1 MRWGRPKYRVNGP
14 PYPTLCQSI
23 LFTSLFCTT
32 ANPARATRGTF
43 STPRSTADGSRC
55 PPGPEAILRTLPG
68 CRQVLIVWGSG
79 AYAPNTSYEAAV
91 WDPQAGTIT
100 TQPVGWD
107 MFCNGMAVMPDGR
120 PFVLDGTLQYD
131 PFYGSPNTAAYDPN
145 TGNFVELQGMAHGRW
160 YPTVTTLGDGRM
172 MVFSG
177 LNETGRTNRALE
189 IYTVGRR
196 VEHAVHRALES
207 AALPSHASA
216 AEWHGVLFWPWAN
229 IQHLRSLHSDLDD
242 ERGHNQ
248 LRRHAY
254 LWLLRPPTPDASVQL
269 PASRDDPRRRQSGPA
284 SSSLQNPGS
293 VTFSTVGT

>member
-1 MRWGRPKYRVNGP
+1 MKRIDGCVFGLGKLLLILLTSGCLC
-14 PYPTLCQSI
+14 PYAMGQ
-23 LFTSLFCTT
+23 
-32 ANPARATRGTF
+32 AQVQGQWA
-43 STPRSTADGSRC
+43 
-55 PPGPEAILRTLPG
+55 TLPYTMPINPIHVSLLHNG
-68 CRQVLIVWGSG
+68 KVLIVSGSG

-107 MFCNGMAVMPDGR
+107 MFCNEMAVMPDGR

-207 AALPSHASA
+207 AALPSHAPA

-248 LRRHAY
+248 LRRHPY

-269 PASRDDPRRRQSGPA
+269 PASRDDPRRRQSRD
-284 SSSLQNPGS
+284 QHD
-293 VTFSTVGT
+293 

>member
-1 MRWGRPKYRVNGP
+1 
-14 PYPTLCQSI
+14 
-23 LFTSLFCTT
+23 
-32 ANPARATRGTF
+32 
-43 STPRSTADGSRC
+43 
-55 PPGPEAILRTLPG
+55 
-68 CRQVLIVWGSG
+68 
-79 AYAPNTSYEAAV
+79 
-91 WDPQAGTIT
+91 
-100 TQPVGWD
+100 
-107 MFCNGMAVMPDGR
+107 
-120 PFVLDGTLQYD
+120 
-131 PFYGSPNTAAYDPN
+131 
-145 TGNFVELQGMAHGRW
+145 MAHGRW

-207 AALPSHASA
+207 AALPSHAPA